1 MNARLHEFKDG
12 AALAEGLADRVSAAL
27 ADAIAAR
34 GRATV
39 AVSGGSTPKAFFKAL
54 STRDIDWAKV
64 TVTLI
69 DERFVPA
76 DNPRSNHLLVA
87 ENLLQGKAKAA
98 NFLPLYRDAGSA
110 EEAAAIVTAD
120 AATIGHPFDV
130 AILGM
135 GTDGHTASFF
145 PGGSR
150 LAEAISPDTP
160 RGVITMEAEGA
171 GETRLTFTFT
181 SLQDAR
187 LLVLHIEGH
196 GKKDV
201 LAAAE
206 SNGPE
211 TDMPI
216 RAVLRRAATPVD
228 IYWAP

>member
-1 MNARLHEFKDG
+1 
-12 AALAEGLADRVSAAL
+12 RVAAAL
-27 ADAIAAR
+27 ADGIVAR
-34 GRATV
+34 GRASL

-54 STRDIDWAKV
+54 STRDIDWSKV
-64 TVTLI
+64 TVTLV

-87 ENLLQGKAKAA
+87 DNLLQGKAKAA
-98 NFLPLYRDAGSA
+98 GFLPLYRDAGSA
-110 EEAAAIVTAD
+110 EEAAKIASAD
-120 AATIGHPFDV
+120 AASLGHPFDV

-145 PGGSR
+145 PGGSN
-150 LAEAISPDTP
+150 LAEAISSETP

-187 LLVLHIEGH
+187 LLVLHIEGQ
-196 GKKDV
+196 GKMDV
-201 LAAAE
+201 LSAARGD
-206 SNGPE
+206 GPE
-211 TDMPI
+211 AEMPI
-216 RAVLRRAATPVD
+216 RAILRRAATPLD

>member
-1 MNARLHEFKDG
+1 MSARLHEFKDG

-27 ADAIAAR
+27 ADAVAAR
-34 GRATV
+34 GKATI
-39 AVSGGSTPKAFFKAL
+39 AVSGGSTPKAFFKSL

-64 TVTLI
+64 TITLV

-87 ENLLQGKAKAA
+87 ENLLQGKAQAA
-98 NFLPLYRDAGSA
+98 NFLPLYRQADSA
-110 EEAAAIVTAD
+110 DEAAKIVSRDAD
-120 AATIGHPFDV
+120 ALGAPFDV
-130 AILGM
+130 VILGM

-145 PGGSR
+145 PGGNN
-150 LAEAISPDTP
+150 LATAISAETP

-171 GETRLTFTFT
+171 GETRLTFTFA

-187 LLVLHIEGH
+187 LLVLHIEGQ

-206 SNGPE
+206 GDGPE

>member
-1 MNARLHEFKDG
+1 MSARLHEFKDG
-12 AALAEGLADRVSAAL
+12 AALAEGLADRVSTVL
-27 ADAIAAR
+27 ADAIAVR
-34 GRATV
+34 GRATI

-87 ENLLQGKAKAA
+87 DNLLQDKAKAA
-98 NFLPLYRDAGSA
+98 HFLPLYRDAGSA

-120 AATIGHPFDV
+120 AAALGHPFDV

-145 PGGSR
+145 PGGSK

-171 GETRLTFTFT
+171 GETRLTFTFA

-187 LLVLHIEGH
+187 FLVLHIEGQ

-206 SNGPE
+206 GDGPE

>member
-1 MNARLHEFKDG
+1 MSAEMHEFRDG
-12 AALAEGLADRVSAAL
+12 AALAEALADRVSAAL
-27 ADAIAAR
+27 ADGIAAR
-34 GRATV
+34 GRATI
-39 AVSGGSTPKAFFKAL
+39 AVSGGSTPKAFFRAL
-54 STRDIDWAKV
+54 AARDIDWSEV
-64 TVTLI
+64 TVTLV

-87 ENLLQGKAKAA
+87 DNLLQGKAKAA
-98 NFLPLYRDAGSA
+98 CFLPLYRDAGSA
-110 EEAAAIVTAD
+110 QEAAKIAS
-120 AATIGHPFDV
+120 AAVASLGHPFDV
-130 AILGM
+130 VILGM

-145 PGGSR
+145 PGGSN
-150 LAEAISPDTP
+150 LAEAISAATP

-171 GETRLTFTFT
+171 GETRLTLTFA

-187 LLVLHIEGH
+187 LLVLHIEGQ

-201 LAAAE
+201 LAAATGD
-206 SNGPE
+206 GPE

>member
-1 MNARLHEFKDG
+1 MSARLHEFKDG
-12 AALAEGLADRVSAAL
+12 AALAEGLAERVAGAL
-27 ADAIAAR
+27 ADAVAAR
-34 GRATV
+34 GRATI

-54 STRDIDWAKV
+54 SGRDIDWTRI
-64 TVTLI
+64 TVTLV

-87 ENLLQGKAKAA
+87 ENLLQDKAKSAQ
-98 NFLPLYRDAGSA
+98 FLPLYRQAGSA
-110 EEAAAIVTAD
+110 EDAAKLVTAD
-120 AATIGHPFDV
+120 AAALGHPFDV
-130 AILGM
+130 VILGM

-150 LAEAISPDTP
+150 LAEAIAADTP
-160 RGVITMEAEGA
+160 RGVITMEAQGA
-171 GETRLTFTFT
+171 GEPRLTFTFA

-187 LLVLHIEGH
+187 LLVLHIEGQ

-206 SNGPE
+206 GDGPE
-211 TDMPI
+211 ADMPI
-216 RAVLRRAATPVD
+216 RTVLRRAATPVD

>member
-1 MNARLHEFKDG
+1 MSARLHEFSDG
-12 AALAEGLADRVSAAL
+12 AALAEAL
-27 ADAIAAR
+27 AGRVAGVLAEAIAAR
-34 GRATV
+34 GEACI

-54 STRDIDWAKV
+54 SARDLDWARV
-64 TVTLI
+64 TVTLV

-87 ENLLQGKAKAA
+87 GNLLQGKAAA
-98 NFLPLYRDAGSA
+98 ARFVPLYHAAESA
-110 EEAAAIVTAD
+110 EAAAEQAS
-120 AATIGHPFDV
+120 AAAAQIPRPFDV
-130 AILGM
+130 VVLGM

-150 LAEAISPDTP
+150 LAEAISAKTP
-160 RGVITMEAEGA
+160 RGVITMEADGA
-171 GETRLTFTFT
+171 GETRLTFTFA

-187 LLVLHIEGH
+187 LLVLHIEGQ

-206 SNGPE
+206 ADGPE
-211 TDMPI
+211 ADMPV
-216 RAVLRRAATPVD
+216 RAMLRRAKTPVD

>member
-1 MNARLHEFKDG
+1 MSARLHEFKDG
-12 AALAEGLADRVSAAL
+12 AALAEGLADRVAGVL
-27 ADAIAAR
+27 ADAVAAR
-34 GRATV
+34 GRASM
-39 AVSGGSTPKAFFKAL
+39 AVSGGSTPKAFFNAL
-54 STRDIDWAKV
+54 SARDIDWAKV
-64 TVTLI
+64 TVTLV

-87 ENLLQGKAKAA
+87 DNLLQDKAKAA
-98 NFLPLYRDAGSA
+98 NFLPLYREAGSA
-110 EEAAAIVTAD
+110 EQAAEIVTAE
-120 AATIGHPFDV
+120 AAGLGQPFDV
-130 AILGM
+130 VILGM

-145 PGGSR
+145 PRGSR

-160 RGVITMEAEGA
+160 RGVITMEADGA

-181 SLQDAR
+181 SLQDAG
-187 LLVLHIEGH
+187 LLVLHIEGQ

-206 SNGPE
+206 DDGPE
-211 TDMPI
+211 TDMPV

>member
-1 MNARLHEFKDG
+1 MSARLHEFKDG

-34 GRATV
+34 GRATI

-120 AATIGHPFDV
+120 TATLGNPFDV

-145 PGGSR
+145 PGGSK

-171 GETRLTFTFT
+171 GETRLTFTFA

-187 LLVLHIEGH
+187 LLVLHIEGQ

-206 SNGPE
+206 SDGPE